1 MAEKISVE
9 VLISPE
15 GEVKITTHGL
25 RGQTCLEETESLEKA
40 VGKVKSRE
48 KTREAYQ
55 TETTTQGTVKNR

>member
-9 VLISPE
+9 VVITPA

-25 RGQTCLEETESLEKA
+25 RGQRCLKETESLEKV

-55 TETTTQGTVKNR
+55 TETTTKGTVKTS